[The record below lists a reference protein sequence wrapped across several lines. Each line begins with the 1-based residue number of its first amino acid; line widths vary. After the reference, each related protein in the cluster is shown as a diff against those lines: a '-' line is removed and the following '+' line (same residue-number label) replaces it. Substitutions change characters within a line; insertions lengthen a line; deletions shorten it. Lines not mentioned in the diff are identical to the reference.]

1 MRSPLPGCAGT
12 ELLDVVALGA
22 VLPAGSGAELSPLVI
37 TRAAPTAIMA
47 TAAPTRAIS
56 TGGCRYQGATSSAS
70 RPDFWSSKSG
80 CSAESGYDISAAY
93 KTRSAVPGSAT
104 TGCVGDYLTPPTT
117 VSNTAESSTAVR
129 SWRSCGMTT

>member
-1 MRSPLPGCAGT
+1 MRSLLPGCAGN

-47 TAAPTRAIS
+47 TAAPTKAIS
-56 TGGCRYQGATSSAS
+56 TGGCRYQGAT

-80 CSAESGYDISAAY
+80 CSAESGYDICAAY
-93 KTRSAVPGSAT
+93 KIQSAVPGSAT
-104 TGCVGDYLTPPTT
+104 TGCVDDYLTPPTT

-129 SWRSCGMTT
+129 SWRSCRMTT